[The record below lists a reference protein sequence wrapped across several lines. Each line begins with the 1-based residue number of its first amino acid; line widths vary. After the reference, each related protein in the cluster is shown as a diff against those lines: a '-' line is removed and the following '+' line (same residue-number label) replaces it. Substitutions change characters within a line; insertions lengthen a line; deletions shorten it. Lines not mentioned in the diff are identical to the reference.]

1 MKNLFNKIINSDIWM
16 AEERAQMIIEYVVV
30 FTVIVAAIIVAATA
44 LIRPSIDKLFT
55 DTSESINKIG
65 DKFVSDMSY

>member
-1 MKNLFNKIINSDIWM
+1 M

-30 FTVIVAAIIVAATA
+30 FTVIVAAIIVAATV
-44 LIRPSIDKLFT
+44 LIKPSVGKLFT
-55 DTSESINKIG
+55 DTSTSINKIG